1 MQRAFSREAASVGVV
16 GAGTIG
22 ASWAALFLATGRRV
36 TVVDPDP
43 QAMARLRL
51 SIEAVAGDLA
61 ALGAGDPR
69 DHWDGLTAAGGDWG
83 ALAGVD
89 LVQENGP
96 ESLAAKRGIYASIEA
111 VVGPE
116 TLIASSTSGLMPSDL
131 QEGARHP
138 ERILIGHPFNPPHL
152 LPLVEIVPG
161 RLTAPDAVAAA
172 EAVYR
177 AVGKVP
183 VVLRREIAGHLAT
196 RLVAALWREAVYL
209 VEQGVCD
216 LDDIDRA
223 IAAGPGP
230 RWAVLGQGLS
240 YHLGGGAG
248 GLGRF
253 LDVFDAPIRSWWDDL
268 GTPVFDEASKRRLVA
283 GAEALEESVGGREAL
298 LRMRNEALLAVLRA
312 PGPLAPGPLA
322 PGRGGEGGAG

>member
-1 MQRAFSREAASVGVV
+1 MHRAFSHDAESIGIV

-22 ASWAALFLATGRRV
+22 SSWAALFLATGRRV
-36 TVVDPDP
+36 TVVDADP
-43 QAMARLRL
+43 QAMARLRPA
-51 SIEAVAGDLA
+51 IEVAAGDLV
-61 ALGAGDPR
+61 ALGVGDPR
-69 DHWDGLTAAGGDWG
+69 AHWDRLTAAGGDW
-83 ALAGVD
+83 ASLAAVD

-96 ESLAAKRGIYASIEA
+96 ESLAAKRGIYAAVEA
-111 VVGPE
+111 VVPPG

-161 RLTAPDAVAAA
+161 RQTAPEAVAAA
-172 EAVYR
+172 HAVYL

-216 LDDIDRA
+216 LGDIDRA

-248 GLGRF
+248 GLARF
-253 LDVFDAPIRSWWDDL
+253 LEVFDAPIRSWWDDL
-268 GTPVFDEASKRRLVA
+268 GTPVFDAESKRALVA
-283 GAEALEESVGGREAL
+283 GAEALEASVGGRDAL

-312 PGPLAPGPLA
+312 PGPLSARPA
-322 PGRGGEGGAG
+322 DGERTPD